1 MSINRRM
8 DKDVVHIYNGKI
20 LSHKKE
26 LAATWMELEILI
38 QVRLSQRMTN
48 TMRYYIYLESKTY
61 LQNIKKLTDIENKL
75 VVATAE
81 GVGEGMEWEVGI
93 SRCKLLH
100 MSG

>member
-1 MSINRRM
+1 
-8 DKDVVHIYNGKI
+8 
-20 LSHKKE
+20 
-26 LAATWMELEILI
+26 MELEILI

-48 TMRYYIYLESKTY
+48 TMWYYIYLESKTY